1 MLDLLSIVII
11 LGLGAFIVG
20 IILFIIDYAK
30 QNPKRVSV
38 TVMVSGIAVSAIA
51 FATFGGIVSH
61 NDKVAEQEAEKQ
73 ALIRKKK
80 EKRFKSAYSDL
91 KVEATEVG
99 MSSEKIGNKLSQVW
113 HDAIWEDDGVKI
125 DGKYYID
132 FNKAINKQYSIYVS
146 DGTITELT
154 SEESAMDNSYT
165 TLKKNKTVKN
175 NAKFKQA
182 TKIRSE
188 AKKFSNLVTDPSGN
202 YSTFTDNITEVDNA
216 LSSDVE
222 D

>member
-1 MLDLLSIVII
+1 M
-11 LGLGAFIVG
+11 
-20 IILFIIDYAK
+20 
-30 QNPKRVSV
+30 
-38 TVMVSGIAVSAIA
+38 
-51 FATFGGIVSH
+51 
-61 NDKVAEQEAEKQ
+61 
-73 ALIRKKK
+73 IRKKK

-125 DGKYYID
+125 DGKYYTD

-154 SEESAMDNSYT
+154 SEESAMDSSYT
-165 TLKKNKTVKN
+165 TLKKNKTAKN
-175 NAKFKQA
+175 NSKFKQA

-188 AKKFSNLVTDPSGN
+188 AKNSA
-202 YSTFTDNITEVDNA
+202 I
-216 LSSDVE
+216 
-222 D
+222 